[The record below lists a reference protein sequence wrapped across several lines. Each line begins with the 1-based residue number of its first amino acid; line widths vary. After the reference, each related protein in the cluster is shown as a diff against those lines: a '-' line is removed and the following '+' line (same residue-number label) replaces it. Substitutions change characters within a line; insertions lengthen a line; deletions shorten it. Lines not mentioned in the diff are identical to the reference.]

1 VSGLLISF
9 IRTLHETDTGQR
21 EDEKKKLEQQF
32 KESDSRLDH
41 MVSDTQ
47 VDLANVMTTYSAVS
61 ARLNKAKNKL
71 ATVKECLVT
80 CQELLNCKRDELKK
94 LWLDGIEQKHIL
106 QLLNQIEEI
115 QQMRDQINGHMARK
129 QFYQATSLLIRS
141 RDLLNTSLKN
151 VEALAEVKTELE
163 SKSSILFT
171 RILED
176 LTSQLYLDST
186 WDVLQMQRV
195 GSNRDMAFQRAGSGR
210 NSSDWMQRGS
220 GKKSKES
227 GREGSGKGVGS
238 ASKGFGRR
246 PRDFIKSNFLLAETG
261 NSSNQISVLAPADE
275 GAWNQALEN
284 PQTADQELGPAFSIL
299 IDMECLTMLNK
310 LPDAVESL
318 TADLQNQLFQILT
331 RTTHQL
337 IESGKYSQG
346 DKRLLGILFSAV
358 VAQLNHVVDAYKLA
372 ARVAD
377 KAVKRHKADF
387 ARIDLPEVWSK
398 VQSVVQVLLTDYL
411 DFKSSTQLGSLNAQQ
426 SNNTLSEPAA
436 DINSFFVRRKTN
448 FTRPKRSSLFRFDS
462 SSTALSL
469 NDFVRENNGNPVN
482 GQKEEKVLVCDAN
495 PHNITLIFNQLL
507 TFIQQVEKEL
517 SCPTG
522 SHCNLYAFL
531 MDYIKDVFLGQIH
544 VDISN
549 SLNSA
554 SQSLDAWK
562 SVSDS
567 EVLRSYRVSRPLL
580 QSTVSVWKSIEELGE
595 MMVTLP
601 LYSTHFLTIICN
613 VLVQYK
619 DICCAAYRGL
629 VQPDAEDKR
638 IISAQWAKDE
648 DISRFLKSL
657 PNWETKETGSN
668 QVGEELATQVDKQNR
683 KETEIL
689 VQNLGSSEITSHEIL
704 SDSNQLRSLAQLHE
718 SLDWFARS
726 VLGFSKTLEKKD
738 LPESTLQTLI
748 SLAKEFVELA
758 DVCLLVLHLEVRV
771 HCFFYLLPLWRGP
784 SGGQYFGGPDSTD
797 PCSEVIQLNRDLLG
811 IEEALDTSMQPKK
824 IQYIFEGVS
833 HVISA
838 ILISS
843 ATSIKKIN
851 KNGIKKMCRN
861 IFSVQQTL
869 TSSITGRREVALD
882 QAKTFYELMNLSQ
895 GEVLE
900 NVMERGALFS
910 QLDYINA
917 LQLINRSQV
926 KADNDGLVKNMDKLA
941 EILNSM
947 GNRPAVQV

>member
-1 VSGLLISF
+1 
-9 IRTLHETDTGQR
+9 
-21 EDEKKKLEQQF
+21 
-32 KESDSRLDH
+32 

-346 DKRLLGILFSAV
+346 NKRLLGILFSAV

-567 EVLRSYRVSRPLL
+567 EVLRSYR
-580 QSTVSVWKSIEELGE
+580 
-595 MMVTLP
+595 
-601 LYSTHFLTIICN
+601 
-613 VLVQYK
+613 
-619 DICCAAYRGL
+619 
-629 VQPDAEDKR
+629 
-638 IISAQWAKDE
+638 
-648 DISRFLKSL
+648 
-657 PNWETKETGSN
+657 
-668 QVGEELATQVDKQNR
+668 
-683 KETEIL
+683 
-689 VQNLGSSEITSHEIL
+689 
-704 SDSNQLRSLAQLHE
+704 
-718 SLDWFARS
+718 
-726 VLGFSKTLEKKD
+726 
-738 LPESTLQTLI
+738 
-748 SLAKEFVELA
+748 
-758 DVCLLVLHLEVRV
+758 
-771 HCFFYLLPLWRGP
+771 
-784 SGGQYFGGPDSTD
+784 
-797 PCSEVIQLNRDLLG
+797 
-811 IEEALDTSMQPKK
+811 
-824 IQYIFEGVS
+824 
-833 HVISA
+833 
-838 ILISS
+838 
-843 ATSIKKIN
+843 
-851 KNGIKKMCRN
+851 
-861 IFSVQQTL
+861 
-869 TSSITGRREVALD
+869 
-882 QAKTFYELMNLSQ
+882 
-895 GEVLE
+895 
-900 NVMERGALFS
+900 
-910 QLDYINA
+910 
-917 LQLINRSQV
+917 
-926 KADNDGLVKNMDKLA
+926 
-941 EILNSM
+941 
-947 GNRPAVQV
+947 

>member
-1 VSGLLISF
+1 MSGLLISF

-106 QLLNQIEEI
+106 QLLNQIGEI

-176 LTSQLYLDST
+176 LKSQLYLDST

-310 LPDAVESL
+310 LPDAVDSL